1 MLSKDKNFVMQGG
14 VKNYLGKTK
23 EVKAPKF
30 WKSSKDSPS
39 TELVYITEAEKGLL
53 LEANLHNSLDNGK
66 PNVGASG
73 LLSLDG
79 QGDMGGSEDKGTNDD
94 GSNNPGNT
102 RSNFD
107 YESEAYNVAE
117 TKNFDYESDAYNV
130 KETNNF
136 DYETDAYSNIKTT
149 VTPQFN
155 QDGKFTGVKT
165 DGVGIVKGETYTAKT
180 IQGVMLDSTISDK
193 EKIATLNSLQ
203 AIANSTR
210 NSGKPNVD
218 IEGKA
223 YIQNAI
229 EVSLDSLKNDSF
241 YDDLTSKMNL
251 DASTYNDGF
260 LDAPVETFLKSSIGI
275 TGVNPITGAMS
286 IIGKSLM
293 DAFKNKQA
301 LDILGFDGTK
311 LKANYSQVGDDGGIL
326 TNKEYLLGN
335 TLDRSQINQAVP
347 DIISGGN
354 SLPDSMVNS
363 YFDNVTGGSF
373 SQSYNDIKSRLENQ
387 ISTSQNGKVHKDNI
401 FYDYLQKE
409 GLLNG

>member
-1 MLSKDKNFVMQGG
+1 MEKNLKAK
-14 VKNYLGKTK
+14 VKLLQNKAPQDHFLAYINAN
-23 EVKAPKF
+23 EVK
-30 WKSSKDSPS
+30 
-39 TELVYITEAEKGLL
+39 LL
-53 LEANLHNSLDNGK
+53 K
-66 PNVGASG
+66 K
-73 LLSLDG
+73 
-79 QGDMGGSEDKGTNDD
+79 MGGSGEMTPQGIPSFEPNQDFGMDTNASKGNYNNENNSNDNNNGGGDNRYSGTEDLEEQVEIDNEVAAKQKAKDQ
-94 GSNNPGNT
+94 
-102 RSNFD
+102 FD
-107 YESEAYNVAE
+107 YEG
-117 TKNFDYESDAYNV
+117 
-130 KETNNF
+130 
-136 DYETDAYSNIKTT
+136 DAYSDIPTT
-149 VTPQFN
+149 VTPQFD
-155 QDGKFTGVKT
+155 QKGKFTGVKT

-193 EKIATLNSLQ
+193 EKIATLNTLQ
-203 AIANSTR
+203 AIANSER
-210 NSGKPNVD
+210 NSGKPKVD

-229 EVSLDSLKNDSF
+229 EVSLDSLKNDKF
-241 YDDLTSKMNL
+241 FDDLTSKMDL
-251 DASTYNDGF
+251 EASTYNDSF
-260 LDAPVETFLKSSIGI
+260 LDAPAETFLKSSVGLTGI
-275 TGVNPITGAMS
+275 NPITGAMS
-286 IIGKSLM
+286 IIGKSLL

-311 LKANYSQVGDDGGIL
+311 LKPNYAQVGDDGGIL

-335 TLDRSQINQAVP
+335 TLNRNQINQAVP
-347 DIISGGN
+347 DIISGGD

>member
-1 MLSKDKNFVMQGG
+1 MEKNLKAK
-14 VKNYLGKTK
+14 VKLLQN
-23 EVKAPKF
+23 KAPQDHF
-30 WKSSKDSPS
+30 
-39 TELVYITEAEKGLL
+39 LAYINANEAKLL
-53 LEANLHNSLDNGK
+53 K
-66 PNVGASG
+66 K
-73 LLSLDG
+73 
-79 QGDMGGSEDKGTNDD
+79 MGGSGEMTPQGIPSFEPNQDFGMDTNASKGNYNNENNSNDNNNGGGDNRYSGTEDLETQVEIDNEVAAKQKAKDQ
-94 GSNNPGNT
+94 
-102 RSNFD
+102 FD
-107 YESEAYNVAE
+107 YEG
-117 TKNFDYESDAYNV
+117 
-130 KETNNF
+130 
-136 DYETDAYSNIKTT
+136 DAYSDIPTT
-149 VTPQFN
+149 VTPQFD
-155 QDGKFTGVKT
+155 QKGKFTGVKT

-193 EKIATLNSLQ
+193 EKIATLNTLQ
-203 AIANSTR
+203 AIANSER
-210 NSGKPNVD
+210 NSGKPKVD

-229 EVSLDSLKNDSF
+229 EVSLDSLKNDKF
-241 YDDLTSKMNL
+241 FDDLTSKMDL
-251 DASTYNDGF
+251 DASTYNDSF
-260 LDAPVETFLKSSIGI
+260 LDAPAETFLKSSIGI
-275 TGVNPITGAMS
+275 TGINPITGAMS
-286 IIGKSLM
+286 IIGKSLL

-311 LKANYSQVGDDGGIL
+311 LKPNYAQVGDDGGIL

-335 TLDRSQINQAVP
+335 TLNRNQINQAVP
-347 DIISGGN
+347 DIISGGD

>member
-1 MLSKDKNFVMQGG
+1 MSSKNNNFVMQGG
-14 VKNYLGKTK
+14 VKNYLGKTE
-23 EVKAPKF
+23 EVKAPKY
-30 WKSSKDSPS
+30 WKSSKDSPE

-53 LEANLHNSLDNGK
+53 LDANLHGSLDNGK

-102 RSNFD
+102 RSDFD
-107 YESEAYNVAE
+107 YESVAYNVAE
-117 TKNFDYESDAYNV
+117 TKNFDYE
-130 KETNNF
+130 
-136 DYETDAYSNIKTT
+136 TDAYSTIKTT
-149 VTPQFN
+149 VTPQFD

-165 DGVGIVKGETYTAKT
+165 DGVGVVKGETYTAKT

-193 EKIATLNSLQ
+193 EKIATLNQLQ

-223 YIQNAI
+223 YIQNAL
-229 EVSLDSLKNDSF
+229 EVSLDSLKNDKF
-241 YDDLTSKMNL
+241 FDDLTSKMDL
-251 DASTYNDGF
+251 DASTYNDSF
-260 LDAPVETFLKSSIGI
+260 FDAPAETFLKASVGL
-275 TGVNPITGAMS
+275 TGVNPITGALQ
-286 IIGKSLM
+286 IIGKSLL
-293 DAFKNKQA
+293 DSYKNKQA

-311 LKANYSQVGDDGGIL
+311 LKPDYAQVGDDGGIL

-335 TLDRSQINQAVP
+335 TLNRDQINEAVP
-347 DIISGGN
+347 DIISGGD

-363 YFDNVTGGSF
+363 YFDNVTSGAF
-373 SQSYNDIKSRLENQ
+373 SQSYNDIKARLENQ

>member
-1 MLSKDKNFVMQGG
+1 MEKNLKAK
-14 VKNYLGKTK
+14 VKLLQN
-23 EVKAPKF
+23 KAPQDHF
-30 WKSSKDSPS
+30 
-39 TELVYITEAEKGLL
+39 LAYINANEAKLL
-53 LEANLHNSLDNGK
+53 K
-66 PNVGASG
+66 K
-73 LLSLDG
+73 
-79 QGDMGGSEDKGTNDD
+79 MGGSGEMTPQGIPSFEPNQDFGMDTNASKGNYNNENNSNDNNNGGGEYRYDGTEDLETQVEIDNEAAAKQKAKDQ
-94 GSNNPGNT
+94 
-102 RSNFD
+102 FD
-107 YESEAYNVAE
+107 YEG
-117 TKNFDYESDAYNV
+117 
-130 KETNNF
+130 
-136 DYETDAYSNIKTT
+136 DAYSDIPTT
-149 VTPQFN
+149 VTPQFD
-155 QDGKFTGVKT
+155 QKGKFTGVKT

-193 EKIATLNSLQ
+193 EKIATLNTLQ
-203 AIANSTR
+203 AIANSER
-210 NSGKPNVD
+210 NSGKPKVD

-229 EVSLDSLKNDSF
+229 EVSLNSLKNDKF
-241 YDDLTSKMNL
+241 FDDLTSKMDL
-251 DASTYNDGF
+251 DASTYNDSF
-260 LDAPVETFLKSSIGI
+260 LDAPAETFLKSSIGI
-275 TGVNPITGAMS
+275 TGINPITGAMS
-286 IIGKSLM
+286 IIGKSLL

-311 LKANYSQVGDDGGIL
+311 LKPNYAQVGDDGGIL

-335 TLDRSQINQAVP
+335 TLNRNQINQAVP
-347 DIISGGN
+347 DIISGGD

>member
-1 MLSKDKNFVMQGG
+1 MEKNLKAK
-14 VKNYLGKTK
+14 VKLLQD
-23 EVKAPKF
+23 KAPKDHF
-30 WKSSKDSPS
+30 
-39 TELVYITEAEKGLL
+39 LAYINANEAKLL
-53 LEANLHNSLDNGK
+53 K
-66 PNVGASG
+66 K
-73 LLSLDG
+73 
-79 QGDMGGSEDKGTNDD
+79 MGGSGEMTPQGIPSFRPQDMGNAANQASSAASTGSSSNSSSSNSSSSSSNSSSSGGDNRYTGTEDLEEQVEIDNEIAAEQKAKDQ
-94 GSNNPGNT
+94 
-102 RSNFD
+102 FD
-107 YESEAYNVAE
+107 YEG
-117 TKNFDYESDAYNV
+117 
-130 KETNNF
+130 
-136 DYETDAYSNIKTT
+136 DAYSTIKTT
-149 VTPQFN
+149 VTPQFD
-155 QDGKFTGVKT
+155 QKGKFIGVKT
-165 DGVGIVKGETYTAKT
+165 DGVGVVKGETYTAKT

-193 EKIATLNSLQ
+193 EKIATLNQLQ

-229 EVSLDSLKNDSF
+229 EVSLDSLKNDRF
-241 YDDLTSKMNL
+241 YDDLTSKMDL
-251 DASTYNDGF
+251 DASTYNDSF
-260 LDAPVETFLKSSIGI
+260 LDAPAETFLKASVGL

-286 IIGKSLM
+286 IIGKSLL
-293 DAFKNKQA
+293 DSYKNKQA

-311 LKANYSQVGDDGGIL
+311 LKPNYGQVGDDGGIL

-335 TLDRSQINQAVP
+335 TLTRDQINQAVP

-363 YFDNVTGGSF
+363 YFDNATSGAF
-373 SQSYNDIKSRLENQ
+373 SQSYNDIKARLENQ

>member
-1 MLSKDKNFVMQGG
+1 MEKNLKAK
-14 VKNYLGKTK
+14 VKLLQN
-23 EVKAPKF
+23 KAPQDHF
-30 WKSSKDSPS
+30 
-39 TELVYITEAEKGLL
+39 LAYINANEAKLL
-53 LEANLHNSLDNGK
+53 K
-66 PNVGASG
+66 K
-73 LLSLDG
+73 
-79 QGDMGGSEDKGTNDD
+79 MGGSGEMTPQGIPSFEPNQDFGMDTNASKGNYNNENNSNDNNNGGGDNRYSGTEDLETQVEIDNEVAAKQKAKNQ
-94 GSNNPGNT
+94 
-102 RSNFD
+102 FD
-107 YESEAYNVAE
+107 YEG
-117 TKNFDYESDAYNV
+117 
-130 KETNNF
+130 
-136 DYETDAYSNIKTT
+136 DAYSDIPTT
-149 VTPQFN
+149 VTPQFD

-193 EKIATLNSLQ
+193 EKIATLNTLQ
-203 AIANSTR
+203 AIANSER
-210 NSGKPNVD
+210 NSGKPKVD

-229 EVSLDSLKNDSF
+229 EVSLDSLKNDKF
-241 YDDLTSKMNL
+241 FDDLTSKMDL
-251 DASTYNDGF
+251 DASTYNDSF
-260 LDAPVETFLKSSIGI
+260 LDAPAETFLKSSIGI
-275 TGVNPITGAMS
+275 TGINPITGAMS
-286 IIGKSLM
+286 IIGKSLL

-311 LKANYSQVGDDGGIL
+311 LKPNYAQVGDDGGIL

-335 TLDRSQINQAVP
+335 TLNRNQINQAVP
-347 DIISGGN
+347 DIISGGD

>member
-1 MLSKDKNFVMQGG
+1 MEKNLKAK
-14 VKNYLGKTK
+14 VKLLQN
-23 EVKAPKF
+23 KAPQDHF
-30 WKSSKDSPS
+30 
-39 TELVYITEAEKGLL
+39 LAYINANEAKLL
-53 LEANLHNSLDNGK
+53 K
-66 PNVGASG
+66 K
-73 LLSLDG
+73 
-79 QGDMGGSEDKGTNDD
+79 MGGSGEMTPQGIPSFEPNQGFGMDTNASKGNYNNENNSNDNNNGGGDNRYSGTEDLETQVEIDNEVAAKQKAKNQ
-94 GSNNPGNT
+94 
-102 RSNFD
+102 FD
-107 YESEAYNVAE
+107 YEG
-117 TKNFDYESDAYNV
+117 
-130 KETNNF
+130 
-136 DYETDAYSNIKTT
+136 DAYSDIPTT
-149 VTPQFN
+149 VTPQFD
-155 QDGKFTGVKT
+155 QKGKFTGVKT

-193 EKIATLNSLQ
+193 EKIATLNTLQ
-203 AIANSTR
+203 AIANSER
-210 NSGKPNVD
+210 NSGKPKVD

-229 EVSLDSLKNDSF
+229 EVSLDSLKNDKF
-241 YDDLTSKMNL
+241 FDDLTSKMDL
-251 DASTYNDGF
+251 EASTYNDSF
-260 LDAPVETFLKSSIGI
+260 LDAPAETFLKSSIGI
-275 TGVNPITGAMS
+275 TGINPITGAMS
-286 IIGKSLM
+286 IIGKSLL

-311 LKANYSQVGDDGGIL
+311 LKPNYAQVGDDGGIL

-335 TLDRSQINQAVP
+335 TLNRNQINQAVP
-347 DIISGGN
+347 DIISGGD

>member
-1 MLSKDKNFVMQGG
+1 MEKNLKAK
-14 VKNYLGKTK
+14 VKLLQN
-23 EVKAPKF
+23 KAPQDHF
-30 WKSSKDSPS
+30 
-39 TELVYITEAEKGLL
+39 LAYINANEAKLL
-53 LEANLHNSLDNGK
+53 K
-66 PNVGASG
+66 K
-73 LLSLDG
+73 
-79 QGDMGGSEDKGTNDD
+79 MGGSGEMTPQGIPSFEPNQDFGMDTNASKGNYNNENNSNDNNNGGGDNRYSGTEDLETQVEIDNEVAAKQKAKNQ
-94 GSNNPGNT
+94 
-102 RSNFD
+102 FD
-107 YESEAYNVAE
+107 YEG
-117 TKNFDYESDAYNV
+117 
-130 KETNNF
+130 
-136 DYETDAYSNIKTT
+136 DAYSDIPTT
-149 VTPQFN
+149 VTPQFD
-155 QDGKFTGVKT
+155 QKGKFTGVKT

-193 EKIATLNSLQ
+193 EKIATLNTLQ
-203 AIANSTR
+203 AIANSAR
-210 NSGKPNVD
+210 NSGKPKVD

-229 EVSLDSLKNDSF
+229 EVSLDSLKNDKF
-241 YDDLTSKMNL
+241 FDDLTSKMDL
-251 DASTYNDGF
+251 DASTYNDSF
-260 LDAPVETFLKSSIGI
+260 LDAPAETFLKSSIGI
-275 TGVNPITGAMS
+275 TGINPITGAMS
-286 IIGKSLM
+286 IIGKSLL

-311 LKANYSQVGDDGGIL
+311 LKPNYAQVGDDGGIL

-335 TLDRSQINQAVP
+335 TLNRNQINQAVP
-347 DIISGGN
+347 DIISGGD

>member
-1 MLSKDKNFVMQGG
+1 MVNTKSDWIIISYTGTEDLETQVEIDNEIAANQKAKDQ
-14 VKNYLGKTK
+14 
-23 EVKAPKF
+23 
-30 WKSSKDSPS
+30 
-39 TELVYITEAEKGLL
+39 
-53 LEANLHNSLDNGK
+53 
-66 PNVGASG
+66 
-73 LLSLDG
+73 
-79 QGDMGGSEDKGTNDD
+79 
-94 GSNNPGNT
+94 
-102 RSNFD
+102 FD
-107 YESEAYNVAE
+107 YEG
-117 TKNFDYESDAYNV
+117 
-130 KETNNF
+130 
-136 DYETDAYSNIKTT
+136 DAYSTIKTT
-149 VTPQFN
+149 VTPQFDQN
-155 QDGKFTGVKT
+155 GKFTGVKT
-165 DGVGIVKGETYTAKT
+165 DGVGVVKGETYTAKT

-193 EKIATLNSLQ
+193 EKIATLNQLQ

-229 EVSLDSLKNDSF
+229 EVSLDSLKNDRF
-241 YDDLTSKMNL
+241 YDDLTSKMDL
-251 DASTYNDGF
+251 DASTYNDSF
-260 LDAPVETFLKSSIGI
+260 LDAPAETFLKASVGL

-286 IIGKSLM
+286 IIGKSLL
-293 DAFKNKQA
+293 DSYKNKQA

-311 LKANYSQVGDDGGIL
+311 LKPNYGQVGDDGGIL

-335 TLDRSQINQAVP
+335 TLNRDQINQAVP

-363 YFDNVTGGSF
+363 YFDNATSGAF
-373 SQSYNDIKSRLENQ
+373 SQSYNDIKARLENQ